1 MSREE
6 QSKDGSFSENPQAF
20 SSSFVGADAHIGP
33 LGSCEFVEG
42 FRKNRCILRADRVV
56 RPYRESSVVVGADDS
71 VGPSG
76 SCEFA
81 ADFRK
86 NGAICRGNVGI
97 GPYNH
102 THKRVQIHRKFP
114 KNQPHPAGRSRAPP
128 LPGLGQIRTASQIL
142 NAEHSHKMK
151 GSHYESSRYPREFR
165 QCFH

>member
-33 LGSCEFVEG
+33 LGSCEFAEG

-86 NGAICRGNVGI
+86 INRI
-97 GPYNH
+97 
-102 THKRVQIHRKFP
+102 
-114 KNQPHPAGRSRAPP
+114 
-128 LPGLGQIRTASQIL
+128 LPGGAEPRPYQVLGKFVL
-142 NAEHSHKMK
+142 PLK
-151 GSHYESSRYPREFR
+151 F
-165 QCFH
+165 

>member
-20 SSSFVGADAHIGP
+20 SSSFVGADAHIDP
-33 LGSCEFVEG
+33 LGSCEFAEG

-56 RPYRESSVVVGADDS
+56 RPYRENSVVVGADDS

-86 NGAICRGNVGI
+86 N
-97 GPYNH
+97 
-102 THKRVQIHRKFP
+102 
-114 KNQPHPAGRSRAPP
+114 QPHPAGRSRAPP
-128 LPGLGQIRTASQIL
+128 LLGLGQIRTASQIL

>member
-1 MSREE
+1 MSAQDCAASRACIMSREE

-33 LGSCEFVEG
+33 LGSCEFAEG

-56 RPYRESSVVVGADDS
+56 RPYRENSVVVGADDS

-86 NGAICRGNVGI
+86 NGAICRGDVGI

-102 THKRVQIHRKFP
+102 THKRVQIHRNFP
-114 KNQPHPAGRSRAPP
+114 KKS
-128 LPGLGQIRTASQIL
+128 TASCR
-142 NAEHSHKMK
+142 AEQSPAPTR
-151 GSHYESSRYPREFR
+151 SWANSYCLSNFECRAFPQNERISL
-165 QCFH
+165 